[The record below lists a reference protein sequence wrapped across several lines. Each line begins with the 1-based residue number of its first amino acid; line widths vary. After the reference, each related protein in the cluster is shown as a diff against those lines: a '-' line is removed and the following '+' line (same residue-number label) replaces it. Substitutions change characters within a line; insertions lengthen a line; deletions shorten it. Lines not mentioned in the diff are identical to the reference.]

1 MHAPLSPQSE
11 RQRAPAEPD
20 ESANRFWR
28 QRRADLRRFVSRRV
42 ADRHEVDDIVQDVL
56 VRAHESMHQLAAPER
71 LPAWLARIAANRIV
85 DHHRARRPFEAL
97 PDDMAAG
104 ETEDDPVQ
112 ALAPCL
118 PAMVDRL
125 PAAYRDA
132 LRLSELDGLP
142 QREVAQRLGLSLSGA
157 KSRVQRGR
165 EQLRRLVEG
174 CCRIVL
180 AGSRIVDFERR
191 DAPAAGKSCT
201 CLRPS

>member
-1 MHAPLSPQSE
+1 MHAPLSPRPE
-11 RQRAPAEPD
+11 LQRAPAE
-20 ESANRFWR
+20 SANQFWR

-56 VRAHESMHQLAAPER
+56 VRAHESMHQLAAPDR

-85 DHHRARRPFEAL
+85 DHYRARRPSEELPEDIAAAEA
-97 PDDMAAG
+97 
-104 ETEDDPVQ
+104 EDDPVQ

-125 PAAYRDA
+125 PATYRDA
-132 LRLSELDGLP
+132 LRLSELDGLT

>member
-1 MHAPLSPQSE
+1 MHVPQS
-11 RQRAPAEPD
+11 QQGEP
-20 ESANRFWR
+20 ANRFWR
-28 QRRADLRRFVSRRV
+28 ERRADLRRFVSRRV

-56 VRAHESMHQLAAPER
+56 VRAHESMHQLESPDR
-71 LPAWLARIAANRIV
+71 LSAWLARIAANRIV
-85 DHHRARRPFEAL
+85 DHYRARRPFEEL
-97 PDDMAAG
+97 PEDVAAG

-125 PAAYRDA
+125 PGTYRDA

-165 EQLRRLVEG
+165 EQLRRLVET
-174 CCRIVL
+174 CCRVVL
-180 AGSRIVDFERR
+180 AGSTIVDFERR
-191 DAPAAGKSCT
+191 TAAAPTKGCT

>member
-1 MHAPLSPQSE
+1 MHTPPSLQGDGAS
-11 RQRAPAEPD
+11 
-20 ESANRFWR
+20 RFWR
-28 QRRADLRRFVSRRV
+28 ERRADLRRFVSRRV

-56 VRAHESMHQLAAPER
+56 VRAHESMHQLESPDR

-85 DHHRARRPFEAL
+85 DHYRARL
-97 PDDMAAG
+97 PVDELSDELSAA
-104 ETEDDPVQ
+104 EPEDDPVQ

-125 PAAYRDA
+125 PETYRDA
-132 LRLSELDGLP
+132 VRLSELDGLP

-165 EQLRRLVEG
+165 EQLRHLVEA
-174 CCRIVL
+174 CCRVVL
-180 AGSRIVDFERR
+180 AGSTIVDFERPVAA
-191 DAPAAGKSCT
+191 APCKRCD